1 MQINLTEPNPF
12 TKFYFNEE
20 KPEEG
25 WIEVRTLNI
34 AKLNDIEKK
43 TVTEKR
49 RFKRGQVI
57 TDRNVNQVKKDNE
70 TWGYC
75 IGEWLKVVDEN
86 GEDIPNTVEKKVFLM
101 NNSREFSAFVAD
113 SLEELG
119 DTETQEAEEEEK
131 N

>member
-1 MQINLTEPNPF
+1 MQINLAEPNPF

-20 KPEEG
+20 KPAEG

-34 AKLNDIEKK
+34 AKINDIEKK
-43 TVTEKR
+43 AVTEKK

-57 TDRNVNQVKKDNE
+57 TERNVNQGKKDKE

-75 IGEWLKVVDEN
+75 IGKWYKVVDEK
-86 GEDIPNTVEKKVFLM
+86 GEDIPNTVDNKVFLM

-119 DTETQEAEEEEK
+119 DDETKEAAEEEK